1 MALAVA
7 CLAACPA
14 FASAGLHVVV
24 DPGHGGFQEG
34 AVSAN
39 GMAEKE
45 LSLRIAQ
52 QLKDALEKQ
61 IGATVTLTRTS
72 DGVLP
77 LSERVAFAN
86 HERADLFISIHA
98 NSMPTERQ
106 RQRID
111 GVETFFLSAEASG
124 EEARRTAARENAE
137 SSPRAGVPKSSD
149 ALSFILADLAR
160 AEAHVDSSRL
170 AYAVQQKLVAIS
182 GATDRGVHQAPLF
195 VLTGVEAPAILVEVG
210 FISHPREGKRL
221 QEPEYQT
228 RLAQAIA
235 DGVKSFL
242 EQTSKALGGATL
254 TSRSTP

>member
-1 MALAVA
+1 MAPSPRGMALVVA
-7 CLAACPA
+7 CLAACSA
-14 FASAGLHVVV
+14 LASSGPHVVV

-34 AVSAN
+34 AMSVD

-61 IGATVTLTRTS
+61 LGAAVSLTRTS
-72 DGVLP
+72 DGVMP
-77 LSERVAFAN
+77 LSERVAFSN
-86 HERADLFISIHA
+86 RERADLFISIHA

-137 SSPRAGVPKSSD
+137 SSPRGGAPKSAD

-160 AEAHVDSSRL
+160 AGAHADSSRL
-170 AYAVQQKLVAIS
+170 AYAVQQKLVTVTC
-182 GATDRGVHQAPLF
+182 ATDRGVHQAPLH
-195 VLTGVEAPAILVEVG
+195 VLTGVEA
-210 FISHPREGKRL
+210 
-221 QEPEYQT
+221 
-228 RLAQAIA
+228 
-235 DGVKSFL
+235 
-242 EQTSKALGGATL
+242 
-254 TSRSTP
+254 

>member
-1 MALAVA
+1 MS
-7 CLAACPA
+7 
-14 FASAGLHVVV
+14 AS
-24 DPGHGGFQEG
+24 
-34 AVSAN
+34 

-61 IGATVTLTRTS
+61 IGATVSLTRTS

-77 LSERVAFAN
+77 LSERVAFSN
-86 HERADLFISIHA
+86 RERGDLFISIHA

-137 SSPRAGVPKSSD
+137 SAPRGSAPKSAD

-160 AEAHVDSSRL
+160 AEAHADSSRL
-170 AYAVQQKLVAIS
+170 AYAVQQKLVAVT

-195 VLTGVEAPAILVEVG
+195 VLIGVEAPAVLVEVG
-210 FISHPREGKRL
+210 FISHPLEGKRL
-221 QEPEYQT
+221 QEPEYQK
-228 RLAQAIA
+228 RLAEAIA
-235 DGVKSFL
+235 QGVKSFL
-242 EQTSKALGGATL
+242 EQTSKAAGEATL
-254 TSRSTP
+254 TSRSSR

>member
-1 MALAVA
+1 MAPSPRGMALAVA

-14 FASAGLHVVV
+14 LASAGLHVVV

-98 NSMPTERQ
+98 NS
-106 RQRID
+106 
-111 GVETFFLSAEASG
+111 
-124 EEARRTAARENAE
+124 
-137 SSPRAGVPKSSD
+137 
-149 ALSFILADLAR
+149 
-160 AEAHVDSSRL
+160 
-170 AYAVQQKLVAIS
+170 
-182 GATDRGVHQAPLF
+182 
-195 VLTGVEAPAILVEVG
+195 
-210 FISHPREGKRL
+210 
-221 QEPEYQT
+221 
-228 RLAQAIA
+228 
-235 DGVKSFL
+235 
-242 EQTSKALGGATL
+242 
-254 TSRSTP
+254 